1 MEELY
6 LTALSLRS
14 TIIVIEEMQDS
25 GLITR

>member
-14 TIIVIEEMQDS
+14 TIIGIEEMQDS
-25 GLITR
+25 GLITG